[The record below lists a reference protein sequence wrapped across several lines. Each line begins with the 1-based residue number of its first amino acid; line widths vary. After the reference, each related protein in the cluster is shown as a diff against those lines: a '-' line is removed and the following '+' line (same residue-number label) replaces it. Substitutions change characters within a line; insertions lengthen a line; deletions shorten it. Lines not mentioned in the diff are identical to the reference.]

1 MQTMPGKNNSHDIKC
16 YRDLRQ
22 EILLFLHG
30 FLLDLFVACLF
41 VYFISLIADK
51 LSKGFVSDFFD
62 PNILFFLSLATGSLA
77 ILASKTGGRKHI
89 AVDELP
95 LWFRVLTTSIVG
107 AIGGFLIY
115 AISTASTFGRMI
127 SALVGA
133 IIIFAVTLVL
143 ISTTKAE
150 SEKRDGTGPDDQGQ
164 YKHPSSRSD
173 DIPNS

>member
-1 MQTMPGKNNSHDIKC
+1 MQAMPGKNNSHDVKR
-16 YRDLRQ
+16 YRDLRR

-62 PNILFFLSLATGSLA
+62 PNILFFLALATGSLT
-77 ILASKTGGRKHI
+77 ILTSKSVIREDVGVGEFPR
-89 AVDELP
+89 
-95 LWFRVLTTSIVG
+95 WFRVLTTSIIGV
-107 AIGGFLIY
+107 IGGFLIY
-115 AISTASTFGRMI
+115 AVSTASIFGRMI

-133 IIIFAVTLVL
+133 IIIFAITLVL

-150 SEKRDGTGPDDQGQ
+150 SEKREVTGPDDQGQ
-164 YKHPSSRSD
+164 YGHPSSRSN
-173 DIPNS
+173 DISN